1 MKKVYLIYIL
11 FATMFFSCNER
22 PDSPKHSKN
31 TLSSYF
37 DLQEEGI
44 KSGGVKMIPIKTSV
58 GTFKVWTKRF
68 GNNPRIKILIL
79 HGGPAL
85 THEYLESFESY
96 FPGEGF
102 EFYEYDQLGS
112 YYSDQPKDSVLWTL
126 DRFTDE
132 VEQVR
137 KALGLT
143 KDNFFLLGQSWGG
156 ILAMEYALKYQ
167 QNVKGL
173 IISNMMASYPKYGAY
188 NEKLRQELR
197 KSLVDS
203 LVAFEQKG
211 DFHNPVYQ
219 QLVTTEFYCKHIC
232 RMPEAQWPEPIQRS
246 FKHINQPVYEL
257 IQGPSEFVPGGL
269 LKNWDR
275 EHDLKKITVP
285 TLMIGAHYDSMD
297 PEYMKLMSTLVP
309 NGEYLYCPDGSHLCM
324 WDDQQH
330 YFPGVIN
337 FINKV
342 DQSKK

>member
-1 MKKVYLIYIL
+1 MKHILLLVMLLSIL
-11 FATMFFSCNER
+11 FIFSCKER
-22 PDSPKHSKN
+22 TDSAKHSTPLASN
-31 TLSSYF
+31 YF
-37 DLQEEGI
+37 NLEEDGI
-44 KSGGVKMIPIKTSV
+44 KSGGVKMIPITTSV

-68 GNNPRIKILIL
+68 GNNPKIKILIL

-85 THEYLESFESY
+85 THEYLESFESF

-126 DRFTDE
+126 ERFTDE

-167 QNVKGL
+167 QNLKGL

-211 DFHNPVYQ
+211 DYHNPGYQ
-219 QLVTTEFYCKHIC
+219 QLVTTEFYCQHIC

-246 FKHINQPVYEL
+246 FKHINQPIYEL

-275 EHDLKKITVP
+275 ENDLKNITVP
-285 TLMIGAHYDSMD
+285 TLMVGAHYDSMD

-337 FINKV
+337 FI
-342 DQSKK
+342 KKHQ

>member
-1 MKKVYLIYIL
+1 MKHIL
-11 FATMFFSCNER
+11 LLVMLLSTLFIFSCKER
-22 PDSPKHSKN
+22 TDSAKHSTPLASN
-31 TLSSYF
+31 YF
-37 DLQEEGI
+37 NLEEDGI
-44 KSGGVKMIPIKTSV
+44 KSGGVKMIPITTSV

-68 GNNPRIKILIL
+68 GNNPKIKILIL

-85 THEYLESFESY
+85 THEYLESFESF

-126 DRFTDE
+126 ERFTDE

-167 QNVKGL
+167 QNLKGL

-211 DFHNPVYQ
+211 DYHNPVYQ
-219 QLVTTEFYCKHIC
+219 QLVTTEFYCQHIC

-275 EHDLKKITVP
+275 ENDLKNITVP

-337 FINKV
+337 FI
-342 DQSKK
+342 KKHQ

>member
-1 MKKVYLIYIL
+1 MKHLHLLAML
-11 FATMFFSCNER
+11 FSVSLFSCKER
-22 PDSPKHSKN
+22 MDAAKHPTITTSN
-31 TLSSYF
+31 YYNLE
-37 DLQEEGI
+37 EEGI
-44 KSGGVKMIPIKTSV
+44 KTGGVKMIPITTSV
-58 GTFKVWTKRF
+58 GNFKVWTKRF
-68 GNNPRIKILIL
+68 GNNPRIKILVL

-112 YYSDQPKDSVLWTL
+112 YYSDQPKDSALWTL
-126 DRFTDE
+126 ERFTDE

-167 QNVKGL
+167 QNLKGL

-211 DFHNPVYQ
+211 DYHNPVYQ
-219 QLVTTEFYCKHIC
+219 QLVTTEFYCQHIC

-275 EHDLKKITVP
+275 ENDLKNITVP

-337 FINKV
+337 FI
-342 DQSKK
+342 KKHQ

>member
-1 MKKVYLIYIL
+1 MKKAYLIVWALTGFLI
-11 FATMFFSCNER
+11 SCKQR
-22 PDSPKHSKN
+22 PEAQKHTVN
-31 TLSSYF
+31 NASSYF
-37 DLQEEGI
+37 DLQENGV
-44 KSGGVKMIPIKTSV
+44 KTGGVRMIPIKTAL

-68 GNNPRIKILIL
+68 GNNPTIKILVL

-85 THEYLESFESY
+85 THEYLESFESF
-96 FPGEGF
+96 FPKEGF

-112 YYSDQPKDSVLWTL
+112 YYSDQPKDTSLWTL
-126 DRFTDE
+126 ARFTEE

-137 KALGLT
+137 IALGLN
-143 KDNFFLLGQSWGG
+143 KDNFYLLGQSWGG

-167 QNVKGL
+167 QNLKGL

-232 RMPEAQWPEPIQRS
+232 RMPETEWPEPIQRS
-246 FKHINQPVYEL
+246 FKHINQPVYER

-269 LKNWDR
+269 LKDWDR
-275 EHDLKKITVP
+275 ENDLKNITVP

-309 NGEYLYCPDGSHLCM
+309 NGEYLYCSDGSHLCM

-330 YFPGVIN
+330 YFPGVID
-337 FINKV
+337 FIKKV
-342 DQSKK
+342 DQSK